1 MIAEIYI
8 DIPAGSVD
16 KPFDYQIPDEL
27 VHLVCP
33 GIRVTVPFGRTRRLG
48 FVTAVKA
55 SSELKKLRKVSQ
67 VIDPVPVLTPELL
80 GLGNWLAETTLCP
93 TVSAY
98 QAMLPAVMKASYE
111 KQVTVADRTR
121 LDREFP
127 ELIPLFS
134 KDFIGWRRLLT
145 LPDPQ
150 KLDRIRRAINDGVLS
165 VRQNVQNQARIR
177 KRTVISA
184 SVSKERL
191 EAFLQ
196 KTESRSERQRDVLRF
211 FISRNEPD
219 QKYPV
224 SELVTK
230 QGLSR
235 QALHAL
241 TAKGLFTEE
250 KKEQFRNPYEA
261 LDEEERTQP
270 LPLTDEQEKAIRP
283 IIRSVDRQE
292 TNVFLCH
299 GVTGSGKTELYLQS
313 IQRVID
319 KGRQAIVLVP
329 EISLTPLMVHRF
341 KGRFGNQVAV
351 MHSGLS
357 RGEKYDEWR
366 RIREGRVSVA
376 VGARSA
382 VFAPFENLGL
392 IIIDEEHESSYKQED
407 IPRYHARDVA
417 IHRAARNH
425 CPVVL
430 GSATPSLESYAR
442 ARKKVY
448 QLLTLKER
456 FNHHPLPPVDI
467 VDMRE
472 EMRDGNHSVFSKELF
487 TKLQERVARHEQT
500 VLFLNRRGYA
510 TFVMCR
516 SCGTV
521 IKCPHCDISLTY
533 HRASHL
539 LKCHYCGYETRVPDA
554 CPSCGSD
561 AMRYFGTGTQKVEAE
576 LNRLMPEARVIRMDV
591 DTTGRKGGHEKLLR
605 RFGEH
610 QADILLG
617 TQMIAKGLDF
627 PEVTLVGV
635 LAADSMLYL
644 PDFRASEKTFQL
656 LTQVSGRAGR
666 HDLPGEVVI
675 QSYSPDHY
683 AVTDAAAN
691 DFNRFYQEEMQIRHR
706 LGYPPFYYLT
716 LITVTHPEAAQAAGA
731 SERIASILRNS
742 LSSSVRV
749 LGPAVPSVARIKD
762 RYRFQCMVK
771 YKREPKLLP
780 VLHQIMQHFKETGK
794 NGLQL
799 SIDMNPVSL
808 M

>member
-16 KPFDYQIPDEL
+16 KPFDYQIPEEMVRL
-27 VHLVCP
+27 VSP
-33 GIRVTVPFGRTRRLG
+33 GIRVTVPFGRTKRLG
-48 FVTAVKA
+48 FVTTVKT
-55 SSELKKLRKVSQ
+55 SSELKKLRKISE

-80 GLGNWLAETTLCP
+80 QLGVWLAETTLCP

-98 QAMLPAVMKASYE
+98 QAMLPAVMKGSYE
-111 KQVTVADRTR
+111 KQVIVADRVR
-121 LDREFP
+121 LTEDFSELTALFP
-127 ELIPLFS
+127 
-134 KDFIGWRRLLT
+134 DGTAGWRRLAEI
-145 LPDPQ
+145 PDPQ
-150 KLDRIRRAINDGVLS
+150 VLGQIRKAISDGVLT
-165 VRQNVQNQARIR
+165 VRQDVQNQA
-177 KRTVISA
+177 KVKKSMVVAATA
-184 SVSKERL
+184 SKEELGKLL
-191 EAFLQ
+191 E
-196 KTESRSERQRDVLRF
+196 KTESRSERQREVLRF
-211 FISRNEPD
+211 FINSAVPGRD
-219 QKYPV
+219 YTV
-224 SELVTK
+224 SELVADHH
-230 QGLSR
+230 LSR
-235 QALHAL
+235 QALHVL
-241 TAKGLFTEE
+241 TGKGFLREQMTE
-250 KKEQFRNPYEA
+250 QLRNPYQA
-261 LDEEERTQP
+261 LEEGERTTP
-270 LPLTDEQEKAIRP
+270 LPLTEEQGKAIRP
-283 IIRSVDRQE
+283 IIRSIDQE
-292 TNVFLCH
+292 EPNVFLCH

-313 IQRVID
+313 IQRVIEN
-319 KGRQAIVLVP
+319 GRQAIVLVP

-341 KGRFGNQVAV
+341 KGRFGDQVAV

-366 RIREGRVSVA
+366 RIREGRVHVA

-382 VFAPFENLGL
+382 IFAPFENLGL

-407 IPRYHARDVA
+407 NPRYHARDVA
-417 IHRAARNH
+417 IRRAERNH

-442 ARKKVY
+442 ARKRVY
-448 QLLTLKER
+448 RLLTLKER

-487 TKLQERVARHEQT
+487 TKMKERVGRHEQT

-539 LKCHYCGYETRVPDA
+539 LKCHYCGYEARVPDS
-554 CPSCGSD
+554 CPTCGSD

-591 DTTGRKGGHEKLLR
+591 DTTSKRGGHERLLR

-656 LTQVSGRAGR
+656 LEQVSGRAGR

-683 AVTDAAAN
+683 AVTDAAAH
-691 DFNRFYQEEMQIRHR
+691 DFDRFYQEEMQIRHR

-716 LITVTHPEAAQAAGA
+716 LITVTHPEAVQAAGSA
-731 SERIASILRNS
+731 ERIASILKKS
-742 LSSSVRV
+742 LSSSVQV

-780 VLHQIMQHFKETGK
+780 VLHHIMQHFKETGK